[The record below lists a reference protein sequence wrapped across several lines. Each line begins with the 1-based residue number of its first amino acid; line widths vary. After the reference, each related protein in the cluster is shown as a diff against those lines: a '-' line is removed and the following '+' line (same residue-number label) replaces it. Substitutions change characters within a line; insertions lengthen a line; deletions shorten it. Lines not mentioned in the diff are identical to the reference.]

1 LKLNDEK
8 IIEIKRGMED
18 ALLLILKAGRVG
30 EHQINVK
37 INCGSGGGLSKAR
50 IGVLIDSPVEF
61 G

>member
-1 LKLNDEK
+1 LKLNEQK
-8 IIEIKRGMED
+8 IMEIKRDFEN
-18 ALLLILKAGRVG
+18 ALLLILKVGRVG